1 MGPTND
7 ERLARIRDVVDRALR
22 EYSRGYANTDAAET
36 HEIAER
42 ELLMAYMRQYATVLA
57 LLEVDELTDLSML
70 AGRGAV
76 MDRYLGQ
83 ASRGGRDASDRE
95 SREDEGPG

>member
-7 ERLARIRDVVDRALR
+7 ERLAKVRDVVDRALR
-22 EYSRGYANTDAAET
+22 EYSRGYVNTDAAET

-57 LLEVDELTDLSML
+57 LLEVDELTERSML
-70 AGRGAV
+70 ATRRAV
-76 MDRYLGQ
+76 VDRYLGQ
-83 ASRGGRDASDRE
+83 ARRGGRDPSDGQ
-95 SREDEGPG
+95 SREVEGPG